1 MENNGSDLFVIIL
14 LGFFLMLFMVSFII
28 IMVIY
33 HRNRQIQNQQKVE
46 SIKAAYENTILNVEK
61 EIREDVLSHVGRELH
76 DNVGQLLSLAKLNLS
91 SSKIEKVHEGKV
103 LINEIIREVR
113 SLSKSLNL
121 DWVESITLE
130 EFIQKEL
137 KKLESAEFCKVAFSN
152 NGVPLQLNKEKK
164 LVLIRIIQECLNNAI
179 KHAQPSK
186 IEIKVFSDK
195 SQSQIMIMDNGKG
208 FDLGQNTEG
217 SGMHNLKNRMNT
229 IGGKL
234 AVNSKIGSGTEVKL
248 TLPNEVVNIKSQN
261 KENDQYSLSG

>member
-33 HRNRQIQNQQKVE
+33 HRQRQIQNQQKVE
-46 SIKAAYENTILNVEK
+46 SMKSAYENTILNVEK
-61 EIREDVLSHVGRELH
+61 EIREDILGHVGRELH

-91 SSKIEKVHEGKV
+91 SSKAEKVHEGKV

-130 EFIQKEL
+130 EFIKKEL
-137 KKLESAEFCKVAFSN
+137 SKVENAEFCEVTYQSN
-152 NGVPLQLNKEKK
+152 GQPLQLNKEKK

-179 KHAQPSK
+179 KHAQPSLIDIRVSSDSSK
-186 IEIKVFSDK
+186 SEIVIKD
-195 SQSQIMIMDNGKG
+195 DGKG
-208 FDLGQNTEG
+208 FDVSKNSEGLG
-217 SGMHNLKNRMNT
+217 MYNLQSRMNT
-229 IGGKL
+229 IGGIFS
-234 AVNSKIGSGTEVKL
+234 VNSKIGSGTEVKL
-248 TLPNEVVNIKSQN
+248 TLPNEVV
-261 KENDQYSLSG
+261 

>member
-33 HRNRQIQNQQKVE
+33 HRQRQIQNQQKVE
-46 SIKAAYENTILNVEK
+46 SMKSAYENTILNVEK

-113 SLSKSLNL
+113 AISKTLNL

-130 EFIQKEL
+130 EFIKKEL
-137 KKLESAEFCKVAFSN
+137 AKLESTEFCKVAFQN
-152 NGVPLQLNKEKK
+152 NGNPLQLNKEKK

-179 KHAQPSK
+179 KHAQPSL
-186 IEIKVFSDK
+186 IEINVDSDNTK
-195 SQSQIMIMDNGKG
+195 SEISIKDNGKG
-208 FDLGQNTEG
+208 FDVNNNSNG
-217 SGMHNLKNRMNT
+217 SGMYNLKNRMNT
-229 IGGKL
+229 IGGEL
-234 AVNSKIGSGTEVKL
+234 FIHSGIGKGTEIKL
-248 TLPNEVVNIKSQN
+248 ILPQSAN
-261 KENDQYSLSG
+261 

>member
-46 SIKAAYENTILNVEK
+46 AMKSAYENTILNVEK

-91 SSKIEKVHEGKV
+91 NSKMEKVHEGKV

-130 EFIQKEL
+130 EFIKKEL
-137 KKLESAEFCKVAFSN
+137 DKLESADFCKVEFIN
-152 NGVPLQLNKEKK
+152 FGPPLQLDKEKK

-179 KHAQPSK
+179 KHANPSM
-186 IEIKVFSDK
+186 IEIKVNSDK
-195 SQSQIMIMDNGKG
+195 SEIIIKDDGKG
-208 FDLGQNTEG
+208 FEIGKNSEG
-217 SGMHNLKNRMNT
+217 SGMYNLKNRMTT
-229 IGGKL
+229 IGGEL
-234 AVNSKIGSGTEVKL
+234 LVHSNLGIGTEIKL
-248 TLPNEVVNIKSQN
+248 ILPKSII
-261 KENDQYSLSG
+261 